1 MNMKL
6 RLVLVLSLAGLLS
19 GCAQHYNIQTSR
31 GVITSKGKPQQ
42 DKARGVF
49 IYHDAQ
55 GNERTIPAGSVQQ
68 IYPSSDAPSPSQ
80 FRAPGA
86 K

>member
-1 MNMKL
+1 MKL
-6 RLVLVLSLAGLLS
+6 RLILVLSLAGLLT
-19 GCAQHYNIQTSR
+19 GCAQRYNIQTSR
-31 GVITSKGKPQQ
+31 GVITSKGKPRQ

-80 FRAPGA
+80 FKAPGA
-86 K
+86 N